1 MESEVRKYLTLT
13 DENFDR
19 EVLSGARPVL
29 VDFWAP
35 WCGPCL
41 TMAPVIDQLAQ
52 EFDGQ
57 ATIGKLNV
65 DDHQQVAARY
75 GIQSIPT
82 LILFRDGKVVD
93 RVVGTAPKNVLAQ
106 RLTTLLQAA

>member
-1 MESEVRKYLTLT
+1 MEQETKTYVTLT
-13 DENFDR
+13 DDTFDR
-19 EVLSGARPVL
+19 EVLENSKPVL

-35 WCGPCL
+35 WCGPCRV
-41 TMAPVIDQLAQ
+41 MAPVIDQLAQ
-52 EFDGQ
+52 EFVSQ
-57 ATIGKLNV
+57 ATVAKLNV

-82 LILFRDGKVVD
+82 LMIFHNGKVID
-93 RVVGTAPKNVLAQ
+93 QIVGSVPKTKIAQ

>member
-1 MESEVRKYLTLT
+1 MEQETKKYVTLT
-13 DENFDR
+13 DDTFDR
-19 EVLSGARPVL
+19 EVLENSKPVL

-35 WCGPCL
+35 WCGPCRV
-41 TMAPVIDQLAQ
+41 MAPVIDQLAQ
-52 EFDGQ
+52 EFDSQ
-57 ATIGKLNV
+57 ATVAKLNV

-82 LILFRDGKVVD
+82 LMIFHNGKVID
-93 RVVGTAPKNVLAQ
+93 QIVGSVPKTRIAQ